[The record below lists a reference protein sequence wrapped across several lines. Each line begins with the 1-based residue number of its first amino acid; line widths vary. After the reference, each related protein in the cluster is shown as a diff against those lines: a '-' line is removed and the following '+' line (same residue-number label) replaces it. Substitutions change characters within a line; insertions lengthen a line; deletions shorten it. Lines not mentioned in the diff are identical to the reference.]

1 MLAELNLA
9 TIGMAG
15 NASGIFLGILP
26 LALLGVLVVALVH
39 LIWVVVRRR
48 GAVPRSSWGW
58 WACLV
63 YLGTLAS
70 VAVLGITSFAAMIR
84 FGILGG
90 WWLFFHMFGA
100 GVFTFVLPLLAVTWC
115 EANRF
120 GRPPQPAGA
129 EGQEQSARF
138 LRLAK
143 SMFWVILVAGLI
155 VIGTMILSM
164 LPVFGTEGLTLLLD
178 IHRYAGLAVVAAT
191 VLHLYAALLPRF
203 GLS

>member
-26 LALLGVLVVALVH
+26 LALLGVLVVAVVP

-70 VAVLGITSFAAMIR
+70 VAVLGITSFVAMIR

-90 WWLFFHMFGA
+90 WWLFIHMFGA

-129 EGQEQSARF
+129 EGQEQPARF

-143 SMFWVILVAGLI
+143 FMFWVILAAGLI
-155 VIGTMILSM
+155 VIVTMILSM
-164 LPVFGTEGLTLLLD
+164 LTVFGTEGLTLLLD

>member
-129 EGQEQSARF
+129 EGREQSARF

>member
-129 EGQEQSARF
+129 EGQEQPARF

-178 IHRYAGLAVVAAT
+178 IHRYARPA
-191 VLHLYAALLPRF
+191 
-203 GLS
+203 